1 MVAKETRSADC
12 LSGQPNSPPC
22 PWPYVPAAA
31 GRSSRVHRASTS
43 VYTELKKGSCSRGH
57 CRGWYFSTWWGCVRT
72 ISCVRTRTHSGVM
85 FQCFPEP
92 PRGEEE
98 SKALLREG
106 MQTKG
111 RMRRKEGGRETAAES
126 VTSSWNLHRALGGG
140 TESCFR
146 GVLKG
151 LYKLLPPVSSKRET
165 VQIRKWSWLWNLNSL
180 SHHTHLF
187 SLQTAAEIFFIYEQY
202 RIR

>member
-22 PWPYVPAAA
+22 PWLYVPAAA

-111 RMRRKEGGRETAAES
+111 RMRRREGGKQRQRVWPLPETCTELWAEAQKA
-126 VTSSWNLHRALGGG
+126 VLEVCWRAF
-140 TESCFR
+140 TNSC
-146 GVLKG
+146 LLSPQKG
-151 LYKLLPPVSSKRET
+151 KLYK
-165 VQIRKWSWLWNLNSL
+165 
-180 SHHTHLF
+180 
-187 SLQTAAEIFFIYEQY
+187 
-202 RIR
+202 